1 MPKEALAKCLFVI
14 LSAAKDLAFSATFE
28 ILRSLRFLRMT
39 GMETFARGS
48 KVFSDG
54 GIILIPP
61 TPL

>member
-1 MPKEALAKCLFVI
+1 MGYGLPDEALAKCLFVI

-48 KVFSDG
+48 DRCFAGRSG
-54 GIILIPP
+54 R
-61 TPL
+61 